1 MRETEYVELAFYAG
15 WLEALGYAMS
25 PAELESMREALSG
38 QVAGMIHDYVGS
50 VTEEVEDA

>member
-1 MRETEYVELAFYAG
+1 MRETEYVDLAFWAG

-25 PAELESMREALSG
+25 PAELESMRVALVP
-38 QVAGMIHDYVGS
+38 QVCSMIHDYVAS

>member
-1 MRETEYVELAFYAG
+1 MRETEYVELAFYSG

-25 PAELESMREALSG
+25 PAELESMRGALSG
-38 QVAGMIHDYVGS
+38 QVAGMIHDYVAS